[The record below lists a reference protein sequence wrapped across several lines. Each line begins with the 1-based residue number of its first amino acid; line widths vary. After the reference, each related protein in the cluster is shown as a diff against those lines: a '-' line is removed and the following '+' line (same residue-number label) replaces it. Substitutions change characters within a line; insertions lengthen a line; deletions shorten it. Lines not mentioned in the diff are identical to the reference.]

1 MGSCKVEI
9 ENILD
14 FLSTFMLSVHKFAVE
29 TKKAIKLSLDCDVR
43 LGARYAII
51 SSMSS

>member
-14 FLSTFMLSVHKFAVE
+14 FLSTFMSVHKFAAE
-29 TKKAIKLSLDCDVR
+29 TKKAIKLSLDYDVR